1 MQINDIPL
9 WYETLKKELLAFDT
23 NVFFVNLV
31 NYDGYKIKLLKSRTR
46 NFADV
51 YVQKKVIKVQIS
63 RCPKYDDPKKVL
75 KESKNEGWTLG
86 YHLIIRSADDIS
98 DAVKLI
104 KQSYDFVRDELLV

>member
-63 RCPKYDDPKKVL
+63 RYPKYDDPKKMWVETN
-75 KESKNEGWTLG
+75 KEWPLG
-86 YHLIIRSADDIS
+86 YHLFIRSSDEIG